1 VKAAETEAVA
11 AEASK
16 KRAIQAKLTT
26 QVADTKAKKD
36 AATAD
41 LAAKRARLAEVEGY
55 RASTRG
61 VAAMATL
68 DAQFAAEEAVISG
81 QVTAAIVVETTHSTE
96 YAALT
101 AAKLKY
107 DAAVVVETELE
118 GETAVVHAE

>member
-16 KRAIQAKLTT
+16 KRAVQAKLTT
-26 QVADTKAKKD
+26 QVADTKAKQD

-81 QVTAAIVVETTHSTE
+81 
-96 YAALT
+96 
-101 AAKLKY
+101 
-107 DAAVVVETELE
+107 
-118 GETAVVHAE
+118 